1 MNKNNYDMIMKDQCR
16 NSVDYSVLVNNQGQ
30 VIIAIEDDNILPK
43 VDSLDNEV
51 AYTVKDTAISYHSFI
66 HISLTIEN
74 TDKSAQFTLVICPI
88 GIKSNDGYRFGIE
101 SLTKLT
107 YDYHSQRFGQ
117 KEAELDLVDKSTAD
131 LLTEQNLANNNER
144 KMVSSDSVGYKVKS
158 ALPLVTQTFLK
169 VQRTS
174 LTDIY
179 PYKSQYCRFCQ
190 LF

>member
-1 MNKNNYDMIMKDQCR
+1 M
-16 NSVDYSVLVNNQGQ
+16 
-30 VIIAIEDDNILPK
+30 
-43 VDSLDNEV
+43 
-51 AYTVKDTAISYHSFI
+51 
-66 HISLTIEN
+66 EN
-74 TDKSAQFTLVICPI
+74 TDKSAQFTLIICPI
-88 GIKSNDGYRFGIE
+88 GIKSNDVYKYGIQ

-107 YDYHSQRFGQ
+107 YDYHTQGFGQ

-131 LLTEQNLANNNER
+131 LLTDQNLANNNA
-144 KMVSSDSVGYKVKS
+144 VSSDSVGYKVKS

-169 VQRTS
+169 VQETS